1 MCALICPI
9 VCSSSGDLD
18 VRLGFSLCL
27 EERDFLRKRKKYV
40 AAALKKILNLEEDLK
55 EHEASQYSP
64 WQQLLSGDQGLAHKF
79 KQQIKSQLN

>member
-18 VRLGFSLCL
+18 VRLGFSLCV
-27 EERDFLRKRKKYV
+27 EEQNFLRKRKKYV

-55 EHEASQYSP
+55 EHEARQCSP
-64 WQQLLSGDQGLAHKF
+64 W
-79 KQQIKSQLN
+79 

>member
-1 MCALICPI
+1 MCALFFPV

-18 VRLGFSLCL
+18 VRLGFSLCK
-27 EERDFLRKRKKYV
+27 EEQDFLRKRKKYV

-64 WQQLLSGDQGLAHKF
+64 
-79 KQQIKSQLN
+79 